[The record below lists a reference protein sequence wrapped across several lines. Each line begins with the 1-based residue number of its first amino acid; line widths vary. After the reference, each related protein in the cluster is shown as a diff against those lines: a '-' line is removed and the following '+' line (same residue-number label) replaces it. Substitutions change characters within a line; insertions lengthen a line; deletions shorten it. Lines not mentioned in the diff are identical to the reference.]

1 MCVVCGVWCVYVCV
15 CVCACVALLLWQSGA
30 ACGSADLFVTHVC
43 VCVRVLC
50 HRVRVY
56 VVVVVVQCVCAHVLA
71 LCCGSLGLHAAVR
84 TYLPPARACDV
95 PPRVCVCACVC
106 VCAYR
111 PFALEVGCCTQLCG
125 LICRPLVCVMCALC
139 SGSLVLYVAVRTYCL
154 APRSGSL
161 VLDALVRTYV
171 LALCSA
177 NLVLHAA
184 VRTYCPHFC
193 ACDVSP
199 RVCVCVCVRVLRQS
213 GAECDCADLFV
224 GPLPWQSGAACG
236 CADLFV
242 TCLRV

>member
-1 MCVVCGVWCVYVCV
+1 MRPCGLICHPCACDVPPRVCVWCVVCGVCMCVCV
-15 CVCACVALLLWQSGA
+15 CVRCPFAVAVWCCMRL
-30 ACGSADLFVTHVC
+30 CGLICHSCVC

-95 PPRVCVCACVC
+95 PPRVCVCVRVC

-199 RVCVCVCVRVLRQS
+199 RVCVCVCACAPAVR
-213 GAECDCADLFV
+213 C
-224 GPLPWQSGAACG
+224 
-236 CADLFV
+236 
-242 TCLRV
+242 

>member
-1 MCVVCGVWCVYVCV
+1 MFNCI
-15 CVCACVALLLWQSGA
+15 LLSSISGPE
-30 ACGSADLFVTHVC
+30 GSALQYCRELPCVIGCPKLRVC
-43 VCVRVLC
+43 VCVR
-50 HRVRVY
+50 
-56 VVVVVVQCVCAHVLA
+56 
-71 LCCGSLGLHAAVR
+71 
-84 TYLPPARACDV
+84 
-95 PPRVCVCACVC
+95 VC

-199 RVCVCVCVRVLRQS
+199 RVCVCVCACAPAVR
-213 GAECDCADLFV
+213 C
-224 GPLPWQSGAACG
+224 
-236 CADLFV
+236 
-242 TCLRV
+242 